1 MLALQLVNGS
11 IVLTVDSGDGPISSV
26 YKPDNSQNF
35 CDGEWHTVTA
45 LKSKFVITLV
55 VDNVNTSPT
64 IGSPSY
70 LSTNTS
76 RPLFL
81 GGHPY
86 LSRVRGLNVRKPF
99 SGCIRNVRIN
109 NELQAI
115 DLTMGVGKVQNGIC
129 QLN

>member
-11 IVLTVDSGDGPISSV
+11 IVLTVNSGDGPISTV
-26 YKPDNSQNF
+26 FKPDNGQNF
-35 CDGEWHTVTA
+35 CDGEWHSVNA
-45 LKSKFVITLV
+45 IKSMFVITLV
-55 VDNVNTSPT
+55 VDDVATSPT
-64 IGSPSY
+64 LGSPSY

-76 RPLFL
+76 RPLYL

-99 SGCIRNVRIN
+99 LGCIRNVRIN

-115 DLTMGVGKVQNGIC
+115 DLSMGVGKVQNGIC
-129 QLN
+129 PLN